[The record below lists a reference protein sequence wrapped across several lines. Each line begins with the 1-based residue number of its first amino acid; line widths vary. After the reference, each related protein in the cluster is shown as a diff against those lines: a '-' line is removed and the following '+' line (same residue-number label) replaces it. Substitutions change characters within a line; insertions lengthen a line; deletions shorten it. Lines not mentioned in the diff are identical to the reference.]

1 MRLLLCLVSL
11 VVVDRPLLAGDWS
24 QFRGG
29 TAGRL
34 AEVVHPLEWSEETN
48 VAWKVPVSGSGW
60 SSPVVAAGRVFLTA
74 AEAAN
79 GARPAGMSAGV
90 ASMRSFRKAK
100 PVSHRYVVHCL
111 DLSSGQ
117 TLWTKVV
124 GESVPPVVHPSN
136 TYATESPATD
146 GRLVFTFF
154 ATTGH
159 LTAWS
164 LDGEEMWSHQLGA
177 HKFGNGFGSGSSL
190 ALADGRVFVQNDND
204 ESSFVSAF
212 DAASGELLWRQD
224 RPAKTSWSS
233 PLIWQTESE
242 TVLVVCGAG
251 VVTGYAPED
260 GSTVWS
266 VREIESAFS
275 ASPALDAERI
285 CFGKSGPMSAGPLVA
300 LPAGQ
305 RGEIALSDK
314 FEAEQLAW
322 SRTKS
327 GPGMASPV
335 ITGGL
340 LYVAGSRGIL
350 NVYDAATG
358 ERVYR
363 TRVPGMATVA
373 ASLWAAEDRV
383 FILDES
389 GKTFV
394 ISVGD
399 EFALERS
406 NQLEGLF
413 WSTPAVAG
421 ESLLVRSA
429 TDLYCIRDSNTREQ

>member
-1 MRLLLCLVSL
+1 MRACFLVIAL
-11 VVVDRPLLAGDWS
+11 VVCRSGFAADWS

-29 TAGRL
+29 NGGRISEL
-34 AEVVHPLEWSEETN
+34 IHPLEWGEETN
-48 VAWKVPVSGSGW
+48 VAWKIPVTGSGW
-60 SSPVVAAGRVFLTA
+60 SSPVVAGDRVFLTS
-74 AEAAN
+74 AESEN
-79 GARPAGMSAGV
+79 GTPPAGMSAGV
-90 ASMRSFRKAK
+90 ASMRSFRSAK
-100 PVSHRYVVHCL
+100 PVKHRYVVQAF
-111 DLSSGQ
+111 DLKTGEK
-117 TLWTKVV
+117 LWSRVT
-124 GESVPPVVHPSN
+124 GESIPPVVHPSN

-146 GRLVFTFF
+146 GRMLFTFF
-154 ATTGH
+154 ATTGQ
-159 LTAWS
+159 LTAWD
-164 LDGEEMWSHQLGA
+164 LDGQEIWAHDLGA

-190 ALADGRVFVQNDND
+190 ALDDGRVFVQNDND
-204 ESSFVSAF
+204 ESSFVSAY
-212 DAASGELLWRQD
+212 DAQSGELIWRQD

-233 PLIWQTESE
+233 PLIWRTESD

-251 VVTGYAPED
+251 VVTAYDPATGD
-260 GSTVWS
+260 TVWRVS
-266 VREIESAFS
+266 EIESAFS

-300 LPAGQ
+300 VPVGL
-305 RGEIALSDK
+305 RGDISLNGK
-314 FEAEQLAW
+314 FEADQLAW

-358 ERVYR
+358 DRVYR

-373 ASLWAAEDRV
+373 ASLWATDDRV

-389 GKTFV
+389 GKTF
-394 ISVGD
+394 IIRVGQ
-399 EFALERS
+399 EFELEQT
-406 NQLEGLF
+406 NQLPGLF

-421 ESLLVRSA
+421 DTLLLRSA
-429 TDLYCIRDSNTREQ
+429 TDLYCIRPTASAAQ